1 MNTPSNEEEE
11 IIKKVIKIESQCE
24 RDEFIKRVCSEN
36 QALFRR
42 VTELHTT
49 HKAETGFL
57 PGKFSDDVIIPDA
70 SGMTEDVGSMIGRY
84 KLLEKIGEGGF
95 GVVWAAE
102 QKEPIRRRVAL
113 KIIKLGMDT
122 NQVIARFESERQAL
136 ALMDHP
142 NIAMVLDAG
151 ATDTGRPF
159 FVMELVKGILM
170 TEYCDQENLSIQARL
185 DLFIKV
191 CQAIQ
196 HAHQKGIIHR
206 DIKPSNIM
214 VTLHDGVPVPKVIDF
229 GVAKATQQELTEK
242 TIYTQYNQFIGT
254 PTYMSP
260 EQAEMSGLDIDTRS
274 DIYSLGVLLYE
285 LLTSSPPFDSAELM
299 KSGWDEMR
307 KIIRERDPMLPST
320 RLSQTLLAADMS
332 LLKSN
337 LPRTEQVRTDSH
349 RLLNEL
355 KGDLDL
361 IVMKCLEKDRARR
374 YETANGIA
382 ADLKRHLKHEPVTA
396 AAPTRS
402 YRFLKL
408 YRRNRAA
415 MHAGAAVVVILVLT
429 AIVSTLLAIRA
440 NVAERKA
447 ARAFEQEA
455 EMRKKAE
462 SAVEVTRRHAYS
474 ADMNLVQGALEND
487 NLDRARILLDHHR
500 PSPGQPDIRGW
511 EWRYL
516 WQQSQSQESETLFNS
531 DVRIQELA
539 ISPDGKWLAAA
550 AGNSLG
556 AIGKVSIWDLPN
568 RRKLAE
574 FDRRGQVDLAIS
586 PVDPIL
592 AFTDKADSSEQGD
605 SYRIRLWNID
615 TQRFIRDLPLRFPC
629 SDLNISADGQV
640 LMSVTIHSF
649 ILWEIATGK
658 KIREYETV
666 YSRRQGGHK
675 IAVSAD
681 LGVAYFLGRRTSRIR
696 EIDLKSGQE
705 TQWASVASDEAVNAM
720 ALSPDGTTLATGD
733 GYSAS
738 TIRIWD
744 TQTRREIGRLEGH
757 RTYISSLV
765 FWPDGRTLAS
775 ASGDQTIR
783 LWDLQ
788 ELKPNRVLRG
798 HAEHVRD
805 IVLSPDGF
813 TLISAGRDGSVK
825 FWDTSEAHETSG
837 LVQERTETG
846 WANPRE
852 THWAFAPDSKSIHVI
867 DRSAGQIHRWS
878 GESYRDRQII
888 IQHDDLKGV
897 PGHTVLT
904 SRPEVFSETGK
915 LMTIGSDD
923 GQIEVWDIPQG
934 RIMAKLAVSN
944 NRVIPLGFTL
954 DNSLWVGVAERSELQ
969 EWDLTSESMRK
980 AVPVPAFMQYVESGN
995 RRTLTDRYYFT
1006 VKPSGGGQL
1015 IDLETGEST
1024 YPQYPS
1030 RVFSS
1035 VFSPDGETLAVTH
1048 SPGVLA
1054 IRKTRPLLHG
1064 PEPSEI
1070 RLRGIMGAFYSIAF
1084 SPDGKRVAASSENDE
1099 AIRLWDTTGYQELLT
1114 LTGDGGSFS
1123 GAAFSPDGNIL
1134 GAISLKGII
1143 HLWPAP
1149 SWEEIAA
1156 FEAEEARR
1164 E

>member
-1 MNTPSNEEEE
+1 MGAPAG
-11 IIKKVIKIESQCE
+11 E
-24 RDEFIKRVCSEN
+24 RAGDQI
-36 QALFRR
+36 
-42 VTELHTT
+42 
-49 HKAETGFL
+49 
-57 PGKFSDDVIIPDA
+57 
-70 SGMTEDVGSMIGRY
+70 GSY
-84 KLLEKIGEGGF
+84 ELLEELGAGGM
-95 GVVWAAE
+95 GTVWLAQQSEPVVR
-102 QKEPIRRRVAL
+102 KVAL

-122 NQVIARFESERQAL
+122 QQVVARFEAERQAL

-142 NIAMVLDAG
+142 NIAKVFDAG
-151 ATDTGRPF
+151 ATETGRPY
-159 FVMELVKGILM
+159 FVMELVKGIAI
-170 TEYCDQENLSIQARL
+170 TRYCDQEKLGTKERL
-185 DLFIKV
+185 DLFIKT

-206 DIKPSNIM
+206 DIKPSNVM
-214 VTLHDGVPVPKVIDF
+214 VTLRDEVPVPKVIDF
-229 GVAKATQQELTEK
+229 GIAKATEQELTEK
-242 TIYTQYNQFIGT
+242 TIYTQYNQLIGT
-254 PTYMSP
+254 PNYMSP

-285 LLTSSPPFDSAELM
+285 LLIGSTPFDTKELM
-299 KSGWDEMR
+299 QSGIDEMR
-307 KIIRERDPMLPST
+307 KIIREREPMRPST
-320 RLSQTLLAADMS
+320 RLSQTLVAADVS

-337 LPRTEQVRTDSH
+337 VPKTEQLRADSR
-349 RLLNEL
+349 RLLHEL
-355 KGDLDL
+355 KGDLDW

-382 ADLKRHLKHEPVTA
+382 ADLKRHLNNEPVTA

-415 MHAGAAVVVILVLT
+415 LHAGAAVVVILVLT
-429 AIVSTLLAIRA
+429 AIVSTLLAIRS

-447 ARAFEQEA
+447 Q
-455 EMRKKAE
+455 
-462 SAVEVTRRHAYS
+462 SAVEVSRRHAYA
-474 ADMNLVQGALEND
+474 ADMNLVQGALEKD
-487 NLDRARILLDHHR
+487 NLGRARILLDRHR

-516 WQQSQSQESETLFNS
+516 WQQSRSQESETLFNS
-531 DVRIQELA
+531 DTRIVELV

-574 FDRRGQVDLAIS
+574 FDRRGLVDLAIS
-586 PVDPIL
+586 PVDPVL
-592 AFTDKADSSEQGD
+592 AFTVEADPSQQGE
-605 SYRIRLWNID
+605 SHRIRLWNIE
-615 TQRFIRDLPLRFPC
+615 TQRFIRDMPLRFPC

-640 LMSVTIHSF
+640 LMSATRHSF

-658 KIREYETV
+658 KIEEHETAFI
-666 YSRRQGGHK
+666 SPQGK

-681 LGVAYFLGRRTSRIR
+681 LGVAYFIGRKASRIR
-696 EIDLKSGQE
+696 EIDLRSGQE
-705 TQWASVASDEAVNAM
+705 TQWASVASDEAVNVM

-757 RTYISSLV
+757 RTFISSLV

-798 HAEHVRD
+798 HAQHVRD
-805 IVLSPDGF
+805 IILSPDGF

-825 FWDTSEAHETSG
+825 FWDTSEAQEASG
-837 LVQERTETG
+837 LVQQQTGTG

-852 THWAFAPDSKSIHVI
+852 TNWAFAPDSKSIHVI
-867 DRSAGQIHRWS
+867 DRKAGQIHRWS

-888 IQHDDLKGV
+888 IQHDDLQGA

-904 SRPEVFSETGK
+904 SRTEVFSETGK

-923 GQIEVWDIPQG
+923 GHIEVWDIPQG
-934 RIMAKLAVSN
+934 HIMAELAVSN
-944 NRVIPLGFTL
+944 NRVIPLRFTR
-954 DNSLWVGVAERSELQ
+954 DNSLWVGVTERSELQ
-969 EWDLTSESMRK
+969 EWDLTSRSMRK
-980 AVPVPAFMQYVESGN
+980 AVPVPEFLQYVESGN

-1006 VKPSGGGQL
+1006 VKPGGGGQL
-1015 IDLETGEST
+1015 VDLETGEISN
-1024 YPQYPS
+1024 PQYPGQ
-1030 RVFSS
+1030 VFSS

-1070 RLRGIMGAFYSIAF
+1070 RLSGITGAFYSIAF
-1084 SPDGKRVAASSENDE
+1084 SPDGKRVAASSQNDE

-1114 LTGDGGSFS
+1114 LPGDGGSFS
-1123 GAAFSPDGNIL
+1123 GAAFSPNGNIL
-1134 GAISLKGII
+1134 GAISLRGIL

-1149 SWEEIAA
+1149 SWEEI
-1156 FEAEEARR
+1156 EAEEAPRQ
-1164 E
+1164 